1 MVINNH
7 HPAARRG
14 FLLVIVTSTGS
25 ESSFRQE
32 VDAFAEKSINN
43 PVDVHRL
50 AYPKAGFLI
59 TRFSQSFEQTAKAAE
74 VRFAVHGVIPV
85 MTAPSLYGR
94 IQVLMEDKPFCDV
107 DHWRKP

>member
-1 MVINNH
+1 MN
-7 HPAARRG
+7 PGCGWG

-32 VDAFAEKSINN
+32 VDAFAKNSINN

-94 IQVLMEDKPFCDV
+94 IQVLMEGNPFCDIH
-107 DHWRKP
+107 HWRLP